1 MRKLD
6 PAERVH
12 LESVFKESKDPHER
26 DRIRVIMAL
35 DNGYSPIE
43 IADILRMSERT
54 VYGYLKA
61 YEEEDRITHEP
72 HLGKPC
78 KLSAEQEKEL
88 KDYLTK
94 VTYKSAKYV
103 CVYVLNKYY
112 IQYTIAGMTD
122 WLLRNGFVYK
132 KPKKIPKQLDPEKQ
146 EAFTRKYHELKE
158 HLKEGELILFMD
170 ATHPEYQ
177 SQSSYGWILKGE
189 VKTLTTTTKQE
200 RVHFLGA
207 IELNEMQVIAQEY
220 ETVNADSTVD
230 FLKRL
235 EETIPATKIHL
246 ICDNASSNRCKKV
259 QEYVKNSKRIEIHYL
274 PPYSPNLNPIERL
287 WKVMREQVTYNQVYK
302 QFNDFSSAMRGF
314 FYEEVNRLKQLLR
327 RRINDNFQKIRIN
340 PLQTSI

>member
-6 PAERVH
+6 PKQRIH
-12 LESVFKESKDPHER
+12 LECIFKETKDPHER

-35 DNGYSPIE
+35 DRGHSPSE
-43 IADILRMSERT
+43 IADILRISERT
-54 VYGYLKA
+54 VYSYLRA
-61 YEEEDRITHEP
+61 YEEEGRTAPEP
-72 HLGKPC
+72 HPGKPC
-78 KLSAEQEKEL
+78 KLSPMEEIEL
-88 KDYLTK
+88 KDYLAR
-94 VTYKSAKYV
+94 VTYKSAKEV
-103 CVYVLNKYY
+103 CVYVLNKYG
-112 IQYTIAGMTD
+112 IQYTVAGITD

-132 KPKKIPKQLDPEKQ
+132 KPMEIPKKLDPEKQ
-146 EAFTRKYHELKE
+146 EAFVKKYHELKE
-158 HLKEGELILFMD
+158 HLKEGERIFFMD

-207 IELNEMQVIAQEY
+207 IELGQMEVIAQEY
-220 ETVNADSTVD
+220 ETVNADTTVD

-235 EETIPATKIHL
+235 EEKNPATKIYL

-259 QEYVKNSKRIEIHYL
+259 QEYVKKSKWIEIHYL

-287 WKVMREQVTYNQVYK
+287 WKVMREEVTYNKTHK
-302 QFNDFSSAMRGF
+302 QFKEFSSAIREF
-314 FYEEVNRLKQLLR
+314 FNEKVNRLKQLLR
-327 RRINDNFQKIRIN
+327 RRINDNFQKIHIN